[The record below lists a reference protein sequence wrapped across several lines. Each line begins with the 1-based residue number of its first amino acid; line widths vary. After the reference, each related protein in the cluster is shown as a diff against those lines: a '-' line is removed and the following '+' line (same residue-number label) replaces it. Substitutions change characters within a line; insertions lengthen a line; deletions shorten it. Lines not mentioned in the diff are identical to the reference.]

1 MGNEASQPTDAENQ
15 EVADLKRQLKEAQEE
30 KEQMK

>member
-1 MGNEASQPTDAENQ
+1 MGCGASGITDAENQ